1 MAISKVSTANTSTIN
16 KVVVSDTDA
25 ISVITVGTQGL
36 AGAATLLGRTT
47 AEETVGSSDA
57 GSTIIYDHTNARWL
71 ATTSD
76 NATSLST
83 KLAGLLFTAG
93 GATVTGILDEDNL
106 GSDSNTKLATQQS
119 IKAYVDAQVTA
130 QDLDFQ
136 GDSGGALSIDLDS
149 EAFTFTG
156 GTGIDTSGSGNT
168 MTFAIDSTVATLT
181 GSQTLTNK
189 TLTSPV
195 FNTAVSGS
203 AVLDEDDLSSDS
215 ATKLATQQSIKA
227 YVDAQVTAQD
237 LDATTDSGT
246 IAIDLDSETLTIAGG
261 EGIDTSATSN
271 TITIAAEEATSSNK
285 GVASFDGTDF
295 TVSSGAVTVNAERV
309 QDIVGAMFSSNTETG
324 IAATYE
330 DGDGTVDL
338 VISSG
343 VIPNAML
350 AGSIANAKLA
360 NSSITVSDGSN
371 TTDIALGGTVTYAA
385 GEGLDVAE
393 SSGTVTFSAEDA
405 TSSNKGVASFD
416 STDFS
421 VSSGA
426 VTLVVERISD
436 IVGSMVTSNTESG
449 ITVTYQDGDNTLD
462 FDVGDFDIALTG
474 DVTGSGTVT
483 NLGNVSISTTVA
495 ANSVALGTDTT
506 GNYLLEIAVGEG
518 LDVSHT
524 QGEGSTATLSAE
536 LATETNAGVATFDG
550 TDFTVSSGDVTI
562 NAERVQDIVGA
573 MVGSNTESGISVTY
587 EDGDGTLDFNVNDPT
602 ITIDGDIDGS
612 ATMTNLGNTTISLT
626 LDTVNS
632 NVGSFGSSTAIP
644 AITVNAKGL
653 VTAVS
658 TNNISTSF
666 TLAADS
672 GSNDTFNT
680 GDTLTLSG
688 TSNEVETTVSNNEIT
703 IGLPDNVTIG
713 GNLTVTGNYTV
724 NGTTTTVNTATL
736 EVEDPLIKLA
746 KANNSSDSLDIGIYG
761 LYDTSGSQDLYAG
774 LFRDANDSGKWKLFK
789 SLQAEPTTT
798 VNTSGTGYAKATL
811 VADIEGDVTGD
822 VTGALTGNAA
832 TATALASARTI
843 HGVSFDGTAN
853 IDLSE
858 VISDTVGAMFSSNTE
873 TGIAA
878 TYQDSDNTIDLVVG
892 TLNQD
897 TTGNAAT
904 ATALETARTIGGT
917 SFDGTANIAVALAA
931 TATALASA
939 RTIHGVSFDGT
950 ANIDL
955 SEVIQD
961 TVGAM
966 FGSNTE
972 TGITVTYEDG
982 DGTIDLVVG
991 TLNQDTTGNSAT
1003 ATALETARTIHGVSF
1018 DGTANI
1024 DLSEV
1029 ISDTV
1034 GAMFSSNTET
1044 GITVTY
1050 QDSDNTIDLVVGT
1063 LNQDTTGNAA
1073 TATALETA
1081 RTIHGVSFDGSANID
1096 LSEVIADTVG
1106 AMFSSNTETGI
1117 TVTYADGDNTID
1129 LVVDTSALTETLTNK
1144 TLTSPVINTG
1154 VSGTAIKDEDNMAS
1168 DSATHLATQQSIKAY
1183 VDATAQTTEEV
1194 QDIVG
1199 AMFSSNTE
1207 TGITVT
1213 YEDGDGTIDLVVGTL
1228 NQDTTGNAATF
1239 TASANNSTDE
1249 TVYPVFVD
1257 GATGS
1262 QGAETDTGL
1271 TYNPSTG
1278 LLTATGFSGNLTGT
1292 LQTAAQANVTSV
1304 GTLSSLTVSG
1314 DVTVDTNT
1322 LKVDSSNNRVGI
1334 KQASPSVGLDVGSV
1348 TDAILIA
1355 KGTTA
1360 QRPTGAAGQFRY
1372 NTTLSKFEGY
1382 TDSWGEIGGA
1392 GTSTFSTNTY
1402 TANGSTTAFTLS
1414 QAPDSEDNIMVFV
1427 EGVFMNPDDYAL
1439 SGTTLTLD
1447 AAPPNGRKIVVYH
1460 VSAAVAGTGVHQN
1473 SYTGNGSTTAYTLGV
1488 SADSENNTQVYI
1500 DGVYQNKSTYAIS
1513 GTTLTFDAAPASSAA
1528 IEVMTFTQTE
1538 INTFPASGISNL
1550 TAVTPVSGDYLM
1562 LLDATDN
1569 ALKKADV
1576 KDIMETA
1583 VGITSSADAVV
1594 MTFDSSEN
1602 ATFAANIEVTGD
1614 ITGQD
1619 DLYLDS
1625 DAAVIHLGEDGD
1637 VTLTHV
1643 ADTGVLLNSTRQ
1655 LQFGDSGTYIHQ
1667 SADGVLDLVSDTEI
1681 EINAT
1686 TIDIN
1691 GAINASGEIIAASL
1705 DISGNIDV
1713 DGTTNLDVVDI
1724 DGAVDMASTLSVAGN
1739 VSIGVTPKTW
1749 HADWEV
1755 LQIGER
1761 AAFYSQAS
1769 TTTGIGENVY
1779 YDSGWKAIATAA
1791 GSLYQQD
1798 AGNHH
1803 FYTMASVSADATS
1816 SPSEKFTIL
1825 NDGNV
1830 GIGTSTPSTGYN
1842 TNRNNLV
1849 VYDASAAGITINSN
1863 ATDGSSII
1871 SMTDGTGTLA
1881 GEIHY
1886 VHDGDYMQFKTA
1898 TSEAMRIDSSG
1909 NVQIVGGNQMTQGL
1923 FFYNGG
1929 SSHLLSGIRNKSN
1942 SSYNDSGGL
1951 EFLTSGTSNAAES
1964 VKMSIDTQ
1972 GNVGIGITAPAEKL
1986 EVLGNIELNSASTAS
2001 SGDTDKLVFGK
2012 HHTSGGGFYSM
2023 GEIRAWTAN
2032 GYSGGLD
2039 IYTGRHTGS
2048 GNYGATFAMRITNE
2062 GDVGINV
2069 AAPVHRLEVKA
2080 TKANYASSVLNVD
2093 TGSGPTNY
2101 GMHINLVN
2109 DPNDGTR
2116 YLWNGQS
2123 GNSTKAQ
2130 IMSNGSYQSATNSY
2144 GSTSDEKLKENI
2156 KDASNKLDEVL
2167 QLKVRN
2173 FNYKADSD
2181 KQKLIGMIAQ
2191 EVETVFPALVFESED
2206 TETVDGEIKS
2216 LGTKTKSLKY
2226 SVFVPILIKAIQE
2239 QQTIIDDLK
2248 SRIETLEG

>member
-36 AGAATLLGRTT
+36 AGAQTLLGATT
-47 AEETVGSSDA
+47 ADESVGSDDI
-57 GSTIIYDHTNARWL
+57 GSTVIYDHANTRWL
-71 ATTSD
+71 ATTSS
-76 NATSLST
+76 NASSLTT
-83 KLAGLLFTAG
+83 KLVGLTFTAG
-93 GATVTGILDEDNL
+93 GASVTGVLDEDNL
-106 GSDSNTKLATQQS
+106 GTNSNTKLATQQS

-156 GTGIDTSGSGNT
+156 GTGIDTTGSGNT

-195 FNTAVSGS
+195 FNTAVSGT
-203 AVLDEDDLSSDS
+203 AILDEDDLSSNS
-215 ATKLATQQSIKA
+215 ATKIATQQSIKA

-338 VISSG
+338 VIGSG
-343 VIPNAML
+343 VITNAML

-405 TSSNKGVASFD
+405 TSSNKGIASFD

-426 VTLVVERISD
+426 VTLVAERISD
-436 IVGSMVTSNTESG
+436 IVGAMVTSNTESG
-449 ITVTYQDGDNTLD
+449 IAVTYQDADNTLD

-653 VTAVS
+653 ITAVS

-688 TSNEVETTVSNNEIT
+688 TSNEIETTVSDNEIT

-991 TLNQDTTGNSAT
+991 TLNQDTTGLAAT
-1003 ATALETARTIHGVSF
+1003 ATALATARTIHGVSF

-1044 GITVTY
+1044 GVTVTY
-1050 QDSDNTIDLVVGT
+1050 QDSDNTIDVVVDTSALTETLTNKTLTSPVLNTGVSGTAIKDEDNMASDSATHLATQQSIKAYVDSQVSTTEGIQDIVGAMFSSNTETGVTVTYEDGDGTIDLVVGT

-1096 LSEVIADTVG
+1096 LSEVISDTVG
-1106 AMFSSNTETGI
+1106 AMFSSNTETGV
-1117 TVTYADGDNTID
+1117 TVTYQDSDNTID
-1129 LVVDTSALTETLTNK
+1129 V
-1144 TLTSPVINTG
+1144 
-1154 VSGTAIKDEDNMAS
+1154 
-1168 DSATHLATQQSIKAY
+1168 
-1183 VDATAQTTEEV
+1183 
-1194 QDIVG
+1194 
-1199 AMFSSNTE
+1199 
-1207 TGITVT
+1207 
-1213 YEDGDGTIDLVVGTL
+1213 VVGTL
-1228 NQDTTGNAATF
+1228 NQDTTG
-1239 TASANNSTDE
+1239 TADNITVSANNSTDE

-1278 LLTATGFSGNLTGT
+1278 LLTSTGFSGNLTGT
-1292 LQTAAQANVTSV
+1292 LQTAAQANVTSL
-1304 GTLSSLTVSG
+1304 GTLTSLTVSG

-1427 EGVFMNPDDYAL
+1427 EGVFMNPNDYAL

-1447 AAPPNGRKIVVYH
+1447 AAPPNGRKIVVHH

-1473 SYTGNGSTTAYTLGV
+1473 SFTGNGSTTAFTLGV
-1488 SADSENNTQVYI
+1488 SADSENNTQVFI
-1500 DGVYQNKSTYAIS
+1500 DGVYQNKSTYAVS

-1528 IEVMTFTQTE
+1528 IEVMTLTQTE

-1550 TAVTPVSGDYLM
+1550 TEVTPVAGDHVMIY
-1562 LLDATDN
+1562 DATDN
-1569 ALKKADV
+1569 ALKKSDVADLMASSV
-1576 KDIMETA
+1576 S
-1583 VGITSSADAVV
+1583 ITSSADAVA

-1602 ATFAANIEVTGD
+1602 ATFTGNIVT
-1614 ITGQD
+1614 TGTKQ
-1619 DLYLDS
+1619 
-1625 DAAVIHLGEDGD
+1625 I
-1637 VTLTHV
+1637 
-1643 ADTGVLLNSTRQ
+1643 
-1655 LQFGDSGTYIHQ
+1655 QFGDSGTYIHQ

-1691 GAINASGEIIAASL
+1691 GAVAMDGAMTGGTNITISGELDAATL
-1705 DISGNIDV
+1705 DISGNADI
-1713 DGTTNLDVVDI
+1713 DGTLETDALSINGTAVTSTAAELNILDGATVVVGEINALDLGSTAVGTAIASKAVILDSNKDYTGLRNLTITGELNAATLDISGDVDI
-1724 DGAVDMASTLSVAGN
+1724 DGTLETDNLTVGGAQGSDGQVLTSTGSGVAWEDAAGGTDPDGAQTFNDSGAAVDFRIEGDTDANLFFLDGSEDKIGIGTNAPTSKLHLENSASNAV
-1739 VSIGVTPKTW
+1739 V
-1749 HADWEV
+1749 
-1755 LQIGER
+1755 QIGFENDAQEWR
-1761 AAFYSQAS
+1761 LGVHGGLSDGFLLYDNTNSAS
-1769 TTTGIGENVY
+1769 RFFVGT
-1779 YDSGWKAIATAA
+1779 
-1791 GSLYQQD
+1791 
-1798 AGNHH
+1798 
-1803 FYTMASVSADATS
+1803 
-1816 SPSEKFTIL
+1816 
-1825 NDGNV
+1825 DGNV
-1830 GIGTSTPSTGYN
+1830 GIGTTSPMTLLHVFEGDGSYPDDA
-1842 TNRNNLV
+1842 NNHLV
-1849 VYDASAAGITINSN
+1849 VESDSHSYIGIGGGTTSDCGIHFGDSGAIDRGRVAYSNNDDAMYLNTAATERVKINSSGGV
-1863 ATDGSSII
+1863 TMKSSHQGDTIGNLLVTSQVPNSPNDAENCQI
-1871 SMTDGTGTLA
+1871 SVKNGGQM
-1881 GEIHY
+1881 
-1886 VHDGDYMQFKTA
+1886 
-1898 TSEAMRIDSSG
+1898 
-1909 NVQIVGGNQMTQGL
+1909 VQIMAWAGLGARMGTRTSGWQSNSGGNCYMTGQDTTCLVLKSDGVAYL
-1923 FFYNGG
+1923 ANG
-1929 SSHLLSGIRNKSN
+1929 
-1942 SSYNDSGGL
+1942 
-1951 EFLTSGTSNAAES
+1951 
-1964 VKMSIDTQ
+1964 
-1972 GNVGIGITAPAEKL
+1972 
-1986 EVLGNIELNSASTAS
+1986 STA
-2001 SGDTDKLVFGK
+2001 V
-2012 HHTSGGGFYSM
+2012 
-2023 GEIRAWTAN
+2023 
-2032 GYSGGLD
+2032 
-2039 IYTGRHTGS
+2039 
-2048 GNYGATFAMRITNE
+2048 
-2062 GDVGINV
+2062 
-2069 AAPVHRLEVKA
+2069 
-2080 TKANYASSVLNVD
+2080 
-2093 TGSGPTNY
+2093 
-2101 GMHINLVN
+2101 
-2109 DPNDGTR
+2109 
-2116 YLWNGQS
+2116 
-2123 GNSTKAQ
+2123 
-2130 IMSNGSYQSATNSY
+2130 
-2144 GSTSDEKLKENI
+2144 TSDERLKKNI
-2156 KDASNKLDEVL
+2156 TNMADGQLAKINA
-2167 QLKVRN
+2167 LKVRH
-2173 FNYKADSD
+2173 FEWKDD
-2181 KQKLIGMIAQ
+2181 RKPGTQTGVIAQ
-2191 EVETVFPALVFESED
+2191 EVATVDAALVE
-2206 TETVDGEIKS
+2206 ETTFAPD
-2216 LGTKTKSLKY
+2216 
-2226 SVFVPILIKAIQE
+2226 P
-2239 QQTIIDDLK
+2239 DDK
-2248 SRIETLEG
+2248 SRDFEGDVKIVKYGDINMRLLKAVQELSAKLDAAEARIKTLEDA